1 MGVINVTPDSF
12 SDGGAFLDPRAAI
25 AHGEALVADGADILD
40 IGGES
45 TRPGA
50 EPVSDREEQRRVLPV
65 ISGLRDR
72 GTPISVDT
80 RRAATM
86 TAAVEAGAAIIND
99 VSALSYHEDSL
110 GVAASLNVPV
120 ILMHARGDPRTMQD
134 NPQYDD
140 VVLDVYDYL
149 AARVEAAVAAG
160 IARDRIIVDPGIG
173 FGKTLSQNLAL
184 LDGIGIFH
192 GLGCPVMLG
201 ASRKSFIGKIT
212 GEARATARLPGSL
225 GVAVL
230 ARLQGVQI
238 FRVHDVAETVQALG
252 VAQALLSGAETT
264 D

>member
-1 MGVINVTPDSF
+1 
-12 SDGGAFLDPRAAI
+12 
-25 AHGEALVADGADILD
+25 
-40 IGGES
+40 
-45 TRPGA
+45 
-50 EPVSDREEQRRVLPV
+50 
-65 ISGLRDR
+65 
-72 GTPISVDT
+72 
-80 RRAATM
+80 M